1 MAKYDPLCE
10 HLKSLGNSSVQMSF
24 DDIANLVGGLPAS
37 AHTHSAWW
45 ANEMIA
51 DGRHVQA
58 KAWLSADR
66 RVEEASLAGRRVRF
80 SAPQ

>member
-24 DDIANLVGGLPAS
+24 SEIADLVGGLPAS
-37 AHTHSAWW
+37 AHTHPAWW

-51 DGRHVQA
+51 DGHHVQA
-58 KAWLSADR
+58 KAWLGAESKK
-66 RVEEASLAGRRVRF
+66 
-80 SAPQ
+80 

>member
-1 MAKYDPLCE
+1 MAKYDPLYE
-10 HLKSLGNSSVQMSF
+10 HLKSLGHGSVQMSF
-24 DDIANLVGGLPAS
+24 DDIADLVGGLPAS

-58 KAWLSADR
+58 KAWLGADR
-66 RVEEASLAGRRVRF
+66 RVEEVSLAGKRVRF
-80 SAPQ
+80 R